1 LKLIQPLKTNALSA
15 FRLPKNVL
23 ATVDQV
29 CDQQDLTRS
38 QVFRRSVMEFLKNQN
53 VQIAEPEATRTWSP
67 SIYKRVGQ

>member
-1 LKLIQPLKTNALSA
+1 VKLIQPLKTNALSA
-15 FRLPKNVL
+15 FRLPQNVL

-38 QVFRRSVMEFLKNQN
+38 QVFRRSIKEFLKNQN
-53 VQIAEPEATRTWSP
+53 VQITEPEPTRTWSP